1 MIYTNHRSI
10 PVQDGLSVDSAILL
24 TEMVGVEPTRPCG
37 PIAFRVRPLQP
48 LEYISIQSLLNS
60 LILLQCDRNSKI
72 EFKNYDEKAV
82 KKPPE

>member
-37 PIAFRVRPLQP
+37 PIAFRVKSF
-48 LEYISIQSLLNS
+48 LENLS
-60 LILLQCDRNSKI
+60 
-72 EFKNYDEKAV
+72 EV
-82 KKPPE
+82 KRR

>member
-1 MIYTNHRSI
+1 M
-10 PVQDGLSVDSAILL
+10 A
-24 TEMVGVEPTRPCG
+24 EMVGVEPTRPCG

-48 LEYISIQSLLNS
+48 LEYISIQFLLNS